1 LKKQT
6 AKPNKT
12 KNATWW
18 VVLCGIAVFAAV
30 LWFTVRNDESTPPP
44 AGGQTA
50 SPQVPA
56 VKSATLSPDLF
67 TGRARE
73 AYQAARDVPEVLKQ
87 VQCYCGCQR
96 TAGHQSNFDCFTDE
110 HGFG

>member
-1 LKKQT
+1 MKKKT
-6 AKPNKT
+6 ASPAKT
-12 KNATWW
+12 KSARWW
-18 VVLCGIAVFAAV
+18 LVLGGIAVFAAV
-30 LWFTVRNDESTPPP
+30 LWYTARVEQSNPPQ
-44 AGGQTA
+44 ASVQTA
-50 SPQVPA
+50 PPQAPA

-73 AYQAARDVPEVLKQ
+73 AYQAARDVPEVLKE

-96 TAGHQSNFDCFTDE
+96 TAGHRSNLDCFTDE